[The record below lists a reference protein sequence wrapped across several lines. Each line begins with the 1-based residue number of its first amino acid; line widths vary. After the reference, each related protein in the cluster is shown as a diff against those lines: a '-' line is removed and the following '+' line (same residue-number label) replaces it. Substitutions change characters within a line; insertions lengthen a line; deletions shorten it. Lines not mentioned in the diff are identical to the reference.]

1 MLALQGTGGG
11 LDPIGCRLLLES
23 LGGQSQVGGAVLFL
37 GYVLMIVV
45 VVLFVVCRW
54 HLEV

>member
-11 LDPIGCRLLLES
+11 LDPIGCRVLVES

-37 GYVLMIVV
+37 WVRAEDRRRL
-45 VVLFVVCRW
+45 VCC
-54 HLEV
+54 LS